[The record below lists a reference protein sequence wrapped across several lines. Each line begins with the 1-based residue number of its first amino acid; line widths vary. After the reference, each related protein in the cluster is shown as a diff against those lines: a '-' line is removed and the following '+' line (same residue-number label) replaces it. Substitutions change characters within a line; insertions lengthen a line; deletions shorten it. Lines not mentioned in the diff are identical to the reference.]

1 MSREEVDG
9 GELEAVAGAGE
20 FETHCSLTFDVLNV
34 SAAHDRATLDS
45 TGATCLFVG
54 TTRDVFEGHTVVRL
68 EYEAYATMALKEMIS
83 LCGEARAQ
91 VPWGPELRRI
101 IIAHR
106 LGNVPVREASVVIA
120 VSSPHRAPALAAL
133 SYLID
138 SLKAR
143 VPVWKKE
150 VYCDAASEWK
160 ANKEA
165 VGVAARVPTAP

>member
-1 MSREEVDG
+1 MSRGEVDG
-9 GELEAVAGAGE
+9 GELQASSGDGD
-20 FETHCSLTFDVLNV
+20 FETHCSLTFDVLDV
-34 SAAHDRATLDS
+34 SIAHDRATLDG

-68 EYEAYATMALKEMIS
+68 EYEAYAAMALKEMIR
-83 LCGEARAQ
+83 LCDEARAQ
-91 VPWGPELRRI
+91 PAWGPELRRI
-101 IIAHR
+101 IVAHR

-120 VSSPHRAPALAAL
+120 VSSPHRAPALTAL
-133 SYLID
+133 SFLID

-150 VYCDAASEWK
+150 VYRDAPAEWK

-165 VGVAARVPTAP
+165 VGYAACGPTPP